1 MVKIASMLLKNCK
14 LVGKEKLQNILITDG
29 KIKEVTDEILTA
41 EKSIDIGGKYALP
54 GIIDP
59 HVHFRDFEQSHKE
72 DFLTGSMAA
81 AAGGITTVLDMPNTQ
96 PVTDSM
102 EILKKRRESA
112 KKSIVNYGFHFAA
125 TAENADMLDR
135 VKGAASVKL
144 FMNMSTGKL
153 MINDPEV
160 LQKIYSKAKLL
171 SVHAEGKQIEE
182 AVGFHANTKNKV
194 YFCHVSA
201 KTELDFLRKNK
212 KGLYIEVTPH
222 HLFLTDEDAK
232 RLGSYGEM
240 KPCLKTKEDVEALWQ
255 GIEKGV
261 VDTIGTDHAPHTKEE
276 KDAQDAPSGVTGCE
290 TMLALLL
297 DAVNKGRLK
306 IEQIVQ
312 LCCENPAKIF
322 RLKNKG
328 KIEEGY
334 DADLTVVDMNLERE
348 VKNEELMTKVKWSP
362 FNGWKLKGWPV
373 MTIVN
378 GRIAFENEKANENAK
393 GKEVKY
399 EIPMQERMA
408 VMKAAKLAN
417 EEENG
422 EEKPKEDNRTSREI
436 MMDIRKDI
444 AKMEGKSEEEIEQ
457 MERDIRKAMEEK
469 EKAEDEG
476 AGLEETEVELIRIGE
491 KIEKDEKELK
501 EEKKEIEQEEKELKE
516 DIEGEKEAK
525 SEVKAEKT
533 EASTKEKKEEPNQE
547 QSKEQRG
554 EE

>member
-14 LVGKEKLQNILITDG
+14 LVGKKELQNILITDG
-29 KIKEVTDEILTA
+29 KIKEITDEVLTV
-41 EKSIDIGGKYALP
+41 EKAVDIEGKYVLP

-102 EILKKRRESA
+102 EMLKKRRAAAS
-112 KKSIVNYGFHFAA
+112 KSIVNYGFHFAA
-125 TAENADMLDR
+125 STENADMLDR
-135 VKGAASVKL
+135 VNGVASVKL
-144 FMNMSTGKL
+144 FMNVSTGKL
-153 MINDPEV
+153 MIKDPEV
-160 LQKIYSKAKLL
+160 LEKIYAKAKLL

-182 AVGFHANTKNKV
+182 AVDFHSRTKNKV

-201 KTELDFLRKNK
+201 KSELEFLRKNK
-212 KGLYIEVTPH
+212 KSLYIEVTPH

-232 RLGSYGEM
+232 KLGSYGDM
-240 KPCLKTKEDVEALWQ
+240 KPCLKTKEDAEALWK

-276 KDAQDAPSGVTGCE
+276 KEGEKAPSGVTGCE
-290 TMLALLL
+290 TMLPLLL
-297 DAVNKGRLK
+297 DAVNKGKLK
-306 IEQIVQ
+306 MEQIIT

-328 KIEEGY
+328 RIAEGY
-334 DADLTVVDMNLERE
+334 DADLTVVDMNLEKE
-348 VKNEELMTKVKWSP
+348 VKNEELLTKVKWSP

-378 GRIAFENEKANENAK
+378 GRIAFENGKVNENAK

-399 EIPMQERMA
+399 DIPVQERMS

-417 EEENG
+417 EEEEPEG
-422 EEKPKEDNRTSREI
+422 ETKQDNRPSREI

-444 AKMEGKSEEEIEQ
+444 AKMEGKSEEEIAEI
-457 MERDIRKAMEEK
+457 EKKIRESMEEK
-469 EKAEDEG
+469 DKTAKGGVDP
-476 AGLEETEVELIRIGE
+476 EETETELTRIGDW
-491 KIEKDEKELK
+491 IEKDEEELK
-501 EEKKEIEQEEKELKE
+501 EETGEIEQEEKELKE
-516 DIEGEKEAK
+516 DMKEEELNTEAK
-525 SEVKAEKT
+525 EE
-533 EASTKEKKEEPNQE
+533 TKPNQE
-547 QSKEQRG
+547 ESKEEKRG